1 MATAKVVAAV
11 ADTASEI
18 LIQGANDGVLELC
31 AGETRAE
38 IQVTS
43 ADGSNKQVK
52 KFWHS
57 RLFFSLCV
65 CVWVGICMC
74 ACVCYYISRLLYLLL
89 FPAYLFLVLDIHSG
103 HTPQANSKVC

>member
-65 CVWVGICMC
+65 CGYMYVCMC
-74 ACVCYYISRLLYLLL
+74 VLLY
-89 FPAYLFLVLDIHSG
+89 Y
-103 HTPQANSKVC
+103 

>member
-65 CVWVGICMC
+65 CVCGYMYVCMC
-74 ACVCYYISRLLYLLL
+74 VLLY
-89 FPAYLFLVLDIHSG
+89 
-103 HTPQANSKVC
+103 

>member
-65 CVWVGICMC
+65 CVWVYV
-74 ACVCYYISRLLYLLL
+74 CVHVCVIILLDYYIYCCFQHIYFL
-89 FPAYLFLVLDIHSG
+89 F
-103 HTPQANSKVC
+103 